1 MVTRKKTTPKAPT
14 SASQASAGESAI
26 GSYKPV
32 DSLKHDKGL
41 EPVQR
46 VHIPSREEAGQ
57 ETEAVADKPTVK
69 GVGLNPVTHRGQDPE
84 LFWMNKYGSDDQQK
98 QLEVDIRSLYR
109 HEHIAPEKIISRL
122 YSLKGKSDKQN
133 DLFVNELFGNPLA
146 MDELDKP
153 LSYYKQADKWQNRLI
168 QGDSLLTMT
177 SLLEREGMAG
187 QVQCIYMDPPYGI
200 GYGSNWQMSLS
211 DRNVKDGADE
221 NLSGEPEVIKAF
233 RDTWE
238 LGIHSYLSYLRDRLL
253 VAKELLSASGS
264 CFVQINDEN
273 MHLVRS
279 LMSEVFGSEC
289 YVITFP
295 VKKKGSQK
303 SSFVDPV
310 NDYLIWYSKTPRSG
324 MVKFRKLF
332 EPRLL
337 DAETLEEF
345 KTVETKDGLQFPIS
359 AVPVG
364 DDLRDYRLAPT
375 LLFKDFPGAR
385 LFRAWPITNGGLRPN
400 QMDEIVF
407 QGKAFTPPKN
417 RCWSFRSKPDEL
429 DHSPMLRLRDIG
441 RLWATKNS
449 LDGKRY
455 LDDFPYKER
464 TNWRD
469 GLGGASKPIYVVQT
483 NDEIIKRCILMT
495 TDPGDLVLD
504 PTCGSGT
511 TAYVA
516 EQWGRRWI
524 TSDTSRIALNIAK
537 TRLMT
542 ATFPWYKLVDVSGQ
556 DVRHGFV
563 YKTVPHV
570 TLKSLANNE
579 PPETETLYD
588 QPEVDKKKLRVAGPF
603 TVETLQNFEPI
614 APEDM
619 AEANVA
625 VDKVQRFL
633 ENVFEHLKTAG
644 IKNGAKNETAVFSRV
659 DIINDE
665 SGALHAEGWYAA
677 LANGQQVERKAY
689 LHIGPQFGTVSKQA
703 ANAALKACRQRADAD
718 WLVLLG
724 FGFESDVDNRAVP
737 MKVGSFEVTKARM
750 HDDLMQD
757 GLIKKD
763 KKAAS
768 FVTIGEP
775 DIGLVRNGNT
785 VAVEIRGLDIYDPI
799 KDEVKPRSAADINY
813 WMLDEDYNGSDF
825 VPTQVFFCGG
835 DKDEFDKFKRG
846 LGQLAAA
853 SIKKNAER
861 TLKIKMD
868 DEAFER
874 VYGHV
879 SHPVPYA
886 KGKQLAVRVISQFGE
901 ECTKVLTL

>member
-1 MVTRKKTTPKAPT
+1 MATKKTKSPT
-14 SASQASAGESAI
+14 SPASASQASAGESAI

-41 EPVQR
+41 EPVSR
-46 VHIPSREEAGQ
+46 LHIPSREEAGQ
-57 ETEAVADKPTVK
+57 EADAVADKPTVK
-69 GVGLNPVTHRGQDPE
+69 GIGLNPVTHRGQDPE
-84 LFWMNKYGSDDQQK
+84 LFWMHKYGSDDQQK

-109 HEHIAPEKIISRL
+109 HEHIAPEKIIARL
-122 YSLKGKSDKQN
+122 YNLKGKTDAQN
-133 DLFVNELFGNPLA
+133 ELFVNELFGNPLA

-153 LSYYKQADKWQNRLI
+153 LSYYKQPGNWQNRLI

-187 QVQCIYMDPPYGI
+187 QVQCVYMDPPYGI
-200 GYGSNWQMSLS
+200 KYGSNWQMRLN

-253 VAKELLSASGS
+253 VAKELLNASGS
-264 CFVQINDEN
+264 CFVQISDEN
-273 MHLVRS
+273 VHLVRC
-279 LMSEVFGSEC
+279 LMDEVFGSENFISQ
-289 YVITFP
+289 ITYSTTSGLTS
-295 VKKKGSQK
+295 K
-303 SSFVDPV
+303 
-310 NDYLIWYSKTPRSG
+310 YLNSACDHLLWYGKDKARL
-324 MVKFRKLF
+324 KFRDAYIEKDDPRGDASSKYDQLELQDGSRRAMTADEKRGSTGIPTGSKIF
-332 EPRLL
+332 RVDNISSQDAPKEPTPFVLEG
-337 DAETLEEF
+337 ETFL
-345 KTVETKDGLQFPIS
+345 
-359 AVPVG
+359 
-364 DDLRDYRLAPT
+364 
-375 LLFKDFPGAR
+375 
-385 LFRAWPITNGGLRPN
+385 
-400 QMDEIVF
+400 
-407 QGKAFTPPKN
+407 PPKGRHWTAN
-417 RCWSFRSKPDEL
+417 YPLGME
-429 DHSPMLRLRDIG
+429 RLRNAN
-441 RLWATKNS
+441 RLCKT
-449 LDGKRY
+449 GK
-455 LDDFPYKER
+455 
-464 TNWRD
+464 
-469 GLGGASKPIYVVQT
+469 GLGFVRYFSDFSYQSLNNIWADVGGTVQSRSDPKVYVVQT
-483 NDEIIKRCILMT
+483 GTELIKRCLLMV

-542 ATFPWYKLVDVSGQ
+542 ATFPWYKLIDLVEQ
-556 DVRHGFV
+556 DVRLGFV
-563 YKTVPHV
+563 YKTVKQV
-570 TLKSLANNE
+570 SISSLANDALE
-579 PPETETLYD
+579 KPITLYD
-588 QPEVDKKKLRVAGPF
+588 QPAQDKKKLRVAGPF

-633 ENVFEHLKTAG
+633 DNVFEHLKTAG
-644 IKNGAKNETAVFSRV
+644 IKNGAKNETAAFSRV
-659 DIINDE
+659 DIINDD
-665 SGALHAEGWYAA
+665 SGALHAEGWYTAQ
-677 LANGQQVERKAY
+677 ANGQPVERKAY
-689 LHIGPQFGTVSKQA
+689 LHIGPQFGIVSKQA
-703 ANAALKACRQRADAD
+703 ANAALKACRHRADAD

-724 FGFESDVDNRAVP
+724 FGFESDVDNRTQNL
-737 MKVGSFEVTKARM
+737 KVGSFEVTKARM

-775 DIGLVRNGNT
+775 DIGLVRTGET

-813 WMLDEDYNGSDF
+813 WMLDDDYDGSNF

-846 LGQLAAA
+846 LSHLAAA
-853 SIKKNAER
+853 SIKKKAER
-861 TLKIKMD
+861 TLKIEMD

-874 VYGHV
+874 VYGHI
-879 SHPVPYA
+879 SHPVPCV
-886 KGKQLAVRVISQFGE
+886 KGKKLAVRVVSQFGE

>member
-1 MVTRKKTTPKAPT
+1 MVTRKKISPAKAPT

-57 ETEAVADKPTVK
+57 ENEAVADKPTVK
-69 GVGLNPVTHRGQDPE
+69 AVPLNPVTHRGQDPE
-84 LFWMNKYGSDDQQK
+84 LFWLQKYGESDSDEK
-98 QLEVDIRSLYR
+98 LDVDIRSLYR
-109 HEHIAPEKIISRL
+109 HEHVAPEKIISRL
-122 YSLKGKSDKQN
+122 YSLKGKSDAQN
-133 DLFVNELFGNPLA
+133 ELFVNELFGNPLA

-187 QVQCIYMDPPYGI
+187 HVQCIYMDPPYGI
-200 GYGSNWQMSLS
+200 KYGSNWQMRLN

-253 VAKELLSASGS
+253 VAKELLSESGS
-264 CFVQINDEN
+264 CFVQISDEN
-273 MHLVRS
+273 VHLVRC
-279 LMSEVFGSEC
+279 LMDEVFGSENFC
-289 YVITFP
+289 SLITAR
-295 VKKKGSQK
+295 KTTSEGS
-303 SSFVDPV
+303 VMIGATC
-310 NDYLIWYSKTPRSG
+310 DYLLWYSKDIEAAKQKCRPLYIARSD
-324 MVKFRKLF
+324 
-332 EPRLL
+332 
-337 DAETLEEF
+337 DADARYDQVML
-345 KTVETKDGLQFPIS
+345 KDGTVRAARADEKENEKILPEGS
-359 AVPVG
+359 
-364 DDLRDYRLAPT
+364 
-375 LLFKDFPGAR
+375 R
-385 LFRAWPITNGGLRPN
+385 LFRLDNITSSRSAGAGDVREFLWNGQTFKPGNGTFKTNLPGLERLADANRLHVTSTGKLSYRRFKDDFGYTPIAN
-400 QMDEIVF
+400 
-407 QGKAFTPPKN
+407 
-417 RCWSFRSKPDEL
+417 
-429 DHSPMLRLRDIG
+429 
-441 RLWATKNS
+441 LWADIS
-449 LDGKRY
+449 
-455 LDDFPYKER
+455 
-464 TNWRD
+464 
-469 GLGGASKPIYVVQT
+469 GAVQSRSDPKVYVVQT
-483 NDEIIKRCILMT
+483 SSALIARCVLMT

-542 ATFPWYKLVDVSGQ
+542 ATFPWYKLADVSGQ
-556 DVRHGFV
+556 DVRYGFV
-563 YKTVPHV
+563 YKKVKQV
-570 TLKSLANNE
+570 TLGSIANND
-579 PPETETLYD
+579 PPEEKSFYD

-625 VDKVQRFL
+625 VDRVQRFID
-633 ENVFEHLKTAG
+633 NVFEHLKTAG

-677 LANGQQVERKAY
+677 KADGQPVERKAY

-775 DIGLVRNGNT
+775 DIGLVRTGDT

-813 WMLDEDYNGSDF
+813 WMLDDDYNGSDF

-846 LGQLAAA
+846 LSHLAAA

-861 TLKIKMD
+861 TLKIEMD

-874 VYGHV
+874 VYGHL
-879 SHPVPYA
+879 SHPVAYA
-886 KGKQLAVRVISQFGE
+886 KGKKLAVRVISQFGE
-901 ECTKVLTL
+901 ESTKVLTL

>member
-1 MVTRKKTTPKAPT
+1 MATRKKTTPKAPT
-14 SASQASAGESAI
+14 SASQASVGESAI

-41 EPVQR
+41 KPVQR

-57 ETEAVADKPTVK
+57 EDEAVADKPTVK

-84 LFWMNKYGSDDQQK
+84 LFWMNKYGDDDK
-98 QLEVDIRSLYR
+98 QSQLDVDIRSLYR
-109 HEHIAPEKIISRL
+109 HEHVAPEKIISRL
-122 YSLKGKSDKQN
+122 YSLKGKSDAQN
-133 DLFVNELFGNPLA
+133 ELFVNELFGNPLA

-187 QVQCIYMDPPYGI
+187 QVQCVYMDPPYGI
-200 GYGSNWQMSLS
+200 KYGSNWQMRLN

-253 VAKELLSASGS
+253 VAKELLSKSGS
-264 CFVQINDEN
+264 CFVQISDEN
-273 MHLVRS
+273 VHLVRC
-279 LMSEVFGSEC
+279 LMDEVFGSENF
-289 YVITFP
+289 VAFITF
-295 VKKKGSQK
+295 KKTGGQTSNLL
-303 SSFVDPV
+303 SPLS
-310 NDYLIWYSKTPRSG
+310 DYLVWYAKDTGLVKYHQLFKEVKAGEGHSTGERYDQVLLPDGRVATAGSLDELPKGARFFRHVTMSSNRPAKEHEKTAFEFDGRKFLPPANRTWTTTNEG
-324 MVKFRKLF
+324 MN
-332 EPRLL
+332 
-337 DAETLEEF
+337 
-345 KTVETKDGLQFPIS
+345 
-359 AVPVG
+359 
-364 DDLRDYRLAPT
+364 RLA
-375 LLFKDFPGAR
+375 
-385 LFRAWPITNGGLRPN
+385 
-400 QMDEIVF
+400 
-407 QGKAFTPPKN
+407 KAS
-417 RCWSFRSKPDEL
+417 RV
-429 DHSPMLRLRDIG
+429 HAG
-441 RLWATKNS
+441 TKS
-449 LDGKRY
+449 LNYIKF
-455 LDDFPYKER
+455 LDDFPAYPIGNLWEDVSGSGER
-464 TNWRD
+464 H
-469 GLGGASKPIYVVQT
+469 YVVQT
-483 NDEIIKRCILMT
+483 SQKVIERCILMT

-542 ATFPWYKLVDVSGQ
+542 ATFPWYKLVDVTGQ

-570 TLKSLANNE
+570 TLKSLANDE

-625 VDKVQRFL
+625 VDKVQRFID
-633 ENVFEHLKTAG
+633 NVFEHLKTAG

-677 LANGQQVERKAY
+677 KADGQPVERKAY

-750 HDDLMQD
+750 HDDLMQE

-775 DIGLVRNGNT
+775 DIGLVRTGD
-785 VAVEIRGLDIYDPI
+785 VVSVEIRGLDIYDPI

-835 DKDEFDKFKRG
+835 DQDEFDKFKRG
-846 LGQLAAA
+846 LSHLAAA

-861 TLKIKMD
+861 TLKIEMD

-874 VYGHV
+874 VYGHL
-879 SHPVPYA
+879 SHPVAYV
-886 KGKQLAVRVISQFGE
+886 KGKKLAVRVISQFGE